1 MRYDHVL
8 FDLDGTIVDSEEGI
22 TKSVEYALK
31 KYGISV
37 PDRGELRCFIG
48 PPLVDSFMRFYGF
61 SEEKAGEATDF
72 YRERYAVLGVHEN
85 RLYPGIRELLTE
97 LRGMGVSIAL
107 ATSKPE
113 IFAKMV
119 IEDMELTEL
128 FDFIAGTQLDDAA
141 GRKNNY
147 RTKKEDVIAY
157 ALSEL
162 GATDPSRVLM
172 VGDRKHDVIGAKING
187 TDSAYALWGFG
198 SKAEAVEFG
207 ADYAAEKPSE
217 IIDIISGQ

>member
-1 MRYDHVL
+1 MRYDHLL

-22 TKSVEYALK
+22 TRSVEYALA
-31 KYGISV
+31 KYGIEAA
-37 PDRGELRCFIG
+37 DRKELRGFIG
-48 PPLVDSFMRFYGF
+48 PPLVESFMRFYGF

-97 LRGMGVSIAL
+97 LRGMGIKIAL

-113 IFAKMV
+113 IFARMV
-119 IEDMELTEL
+119 IADMELTEL

-162 GATDPSRVLM
+162 GAKDPSRVLM

-187 TDSAYALWGFG
+187 IDSAYVLWGFG
-198 SKAEAVEFG
+198 SEAEAEEEG
-207 ADYAAEKPSE
+207 ADDTGEKPGE
-217 IIDIISGQ
+217 LIDVGS

>member
-8 FDLDGTIVDSEEGI
+8 FDLDGTLVDSEEGI
-22 TKSVEYALK
+22 TRSVEYALA
-31 KYGISV
+31 KYGITV
-37 PDRGELRCFIG
+37 CDRKELRGFIG
-48 PPLVDSFMRFYGF
+48 PPLVESFMRFYGF

-97 LRGMGVSIAL
+97 LKAGGAKLSV

-113 IFAKMV
+113 IFAEIV
-119 IEDMELTEL
+119 IKDMGLGEL

-147 RTKKEDVIAY
+147 RTQKEDVIAY
-157 ALSEL
+157 AVKEL
-162 GATDPSRVLM
+162 GVIDRSRVLM

-187 TDSAYALWGFG
+187 MDSAYVLWGFG
-198 SKAEAVEFG
+198 SRAEAEEHG
-207 ADYAAEKPSE
+207 ADYTVEKPGE
-217 IIDIISGQ
+217 LIDIVS